1 MFIRDIMTTDVITI
15 PSDTGVLEAKRI
27 MDQKNLKR
35 IPVVDGGKLVGIV
48 TSSRLERATP
58 PEPETLSKSMWDIA
72 YSIVALHHMPVKQIM
87 QTEVATAAPD
97 MTVEEALALAQSKK
111 VGGLVVVEDSKVVGI
126 VTTNDVFYRIVNP
139 VLGVGDPGE
148 RIWVAGG
155 GEGKAMEEIIST
167 INKLRLEIITLH
179 IMTAPRSIKKDI
191 VVHINSDDVSE
202 LVAELKAK
210 GYKIE
215 SRKR

>member
-1 MFIRDIMTTDVITI
+1 MYVRDVMTTKVITI
-15 PSDTGVLEAKRI
+15 PSNTGVLEAKRI

-35 IPVVDGGKLVGIV
+35 LPVVDEGKLVGIV
-48 TSSRLERATP
+48 TSKRLERATP
-58 PEPETLSKSMWDIA
+58 SEPETLSTSMWDIA
-72 YSIVALHHMPVKQIM
+72 YSIVALHRMPVKKVM
-87 QTEVATAAPD
+87 KTDVATAAPD

-111 VGGLVVVEDSKVVGI
+111 VGGLVVVEDRKVVGMI
-126 VTTNDVFYRIVNP
+126 TTNDVFYGIVNP

-167 INKLRLEIITLH
+167 INKLGLKITTLH
-179 IMTAPRSIKKDI
+179 ILAAPRATKKDI
-191 VVHINSDDVSE
+191 VVHLGTEDVSE
-202 LVAELKAK
+202 LVVELKAK

>member
-1 MFIRDIMTTDVITI
+1 MYVRDIMTTDVITI
-15 PSDTGVLEAKRI
+15 PSDTSVIEARRMMAKKKLR
-27 MDQKNLKR
+27 R
-35 IPVVDGGKLVGIV
+35 VPVVDEGKLVGIV
-48 TSSRLERATP
+48 ATDRLERAAP
-58 PEPETLSKSMWDIA
+58 PEVVSNNMWDFA

-87 QTEVATAAPD
+87 QTDVVTATPD

-126 VTTNDVFYRIVNP
+126 VTTNDFFYRIVNP
-139 VLGVGDPGE
+139 VLGVGEPGE

-179 IMTAPRSIKKDI
+179 IMAAPKATKKDI
-191 VVHINSDDVSE
+191 VVHLHCDDVSE

-210 GYKIE
+210 GYKVE